1 MRVTEM
7 IYRIVKG
14 LVGRFPASKEESD
27 PRRSSSPSRANCIE
41 MLASAS
47 QGSGECPAWIIME
60 LDASDKAEREPAY
73 GEEKERS

>member
-1 MRVTEM
+1 MAEM

-14 LVGRFPASKEESD
+14 LVGPFPASKEESD

-47 QGSGECPAWIIME
+47 QGSSECPAWVIME
-60 LDASDKAEREPAY
+60 LEASEKAEREPAY
-73 GEEKERS
+73 GEEKEGL